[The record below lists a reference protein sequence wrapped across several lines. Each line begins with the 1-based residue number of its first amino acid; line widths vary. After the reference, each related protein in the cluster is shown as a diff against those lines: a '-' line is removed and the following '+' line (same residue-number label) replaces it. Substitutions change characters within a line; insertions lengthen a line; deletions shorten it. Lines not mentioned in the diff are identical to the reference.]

1 VGGLAYYMAKLPGQR
16 GGRDHLGR
24 AAKIRRAADLDV
36 TILLQD
42 YRDLHESDRIVSVGM
57 FEHVGLKITP
67 PTLRWSIVM
76 KPDGR
81 FLLHTIGSK
90 NRP

>member
-1 VGGLAYYMAKLPGQR
+1 VVGVTISAEQQK
-16 GGRDHLGR
+16 
-24 AAKIRRAADLDV
+24 RRAADLDV

-42 YRDLHESDRIVSVGM
+42 YRDLHEAIVLFPSACSNTS
-57 FEHVGLKITP
+57 GLKITP
-67 PTLRWSIVM
+67 PTLMWSIVM